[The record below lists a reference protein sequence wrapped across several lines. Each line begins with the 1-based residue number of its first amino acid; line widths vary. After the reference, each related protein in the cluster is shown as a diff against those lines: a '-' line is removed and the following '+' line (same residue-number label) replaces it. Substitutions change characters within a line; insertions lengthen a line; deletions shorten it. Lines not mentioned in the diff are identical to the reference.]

1 MYMFTNLS
9 RIASILKFK
18 NYYSGKRVRHFQLVA
33 LLACSIAT
41 TGCAVTSGL
50 QTYDLPSEGIYQT
63 DLGTSVNV
71 IKLTQ
76 DSIVAVQ
83 PALHNIQQDY
93 AHLFN
98 TAQRQYNLSSGD
110 ILSIY
115 LWAYPEITPPTNT
128 ISNEKAVESNGYQ
141 IDSQGYIQFPI
152 IGRYKAAGKSLAQVN
167 RELRGQ
173 LARYLKTPDVIAR
186 VLSYQGQ
193 RYSVQGNVM
202 KGGQF
207 YLSDQ
212 PVSVYTALGM
222 AGGVNAQQGNN
233 ASITLIRQGRSYSLN
248 TVELE
253 KTGLSLHNLL
263 IQPNDTLYVNNRE
276 NQKIYVMGESGKNQ
290 SLPMRDQGMS
300 LSDVLGESL
309 GLNPLSASR
318 SKVYVV
324 RSQPNTVHAEVYHMD
339 LTSIADFGLANQFK
353 MRSNDIVYIDASGL
367 ARWQRVV
374 NQMIPFSS
382 VLYQLDNLGQ

>member
-1 MYMFTNLS
+1 M
-9 RIASILKFK
+9 
-18 NYYSGKRVRHFQLVA
+18 RHFQLIL
-33 LLACSIAT
+33 LLAGGIAT

-50 QTYDLPSEGIYQT
+50 QTYDLPSEGVFQT
-63 DLGTSVNV
+63 DLGTTVNV

-76 DSIVAVQ
+76 DSIMAVQ
-83 PALHNIQQDY
+83 PAVQNIQQEY
-93 AHLFN
+93 AHLFS
-98 TAQRQYNLSSGD
+98 AQHRNYSLSSGD

-115 LWAYPEITPPTNT
+115 LWAYPELTSPTN
-128 ISNEKAVESNGYQ
+128 ISSEQSAQANGFQ
-141 IDSQGYIQFPI
+141 IDSEGYIQFPI
-152 IGRYKAAGKSLAQVN
+152 IGRYKAAGKSLTQVN
-167 RELRGQ
+167 RELRSQ
-173 LARYLKTPDVIAR
+173 LSRYLKNPDVIAR

-193 RYSVQGNVM
+193 RYSVQGKVL

-222 AGGVNAQQGNN
+222 AGGVNAEQGDN
-233 ASITLIRQGRSYSLN
+233 ASITLVRQGRSYSLN

-253 KTGLSLHNLL
+253 KAGLSLHNLL

-290 SLPMRDQGMS
+290 SLPIRDQGMS

-318 SKVYVV
+318 SKVYIV
-324 RSQPNTVHAEVYHMD
+324 RSQPNALHTEVYQMD

-353 MRSNDIVYIDASGL
+353 MRSNDIVYVDASGL

-374 NQMIPFSS
+374 NQIIPFSNA
-382 VLYQLDNLGQ
+382 LYNFERLGN

>member
-1 MYMFTNLS
+1 MYMFINLG

-33 LLACSIAT
+33 LLACGIAT

-50 QTYDLPSEGIYQT
+50 QTYDLPTEGMYQT

-83 PALHNIQQDY
+83 PAVQNIQQDY

-98 TAQRQYNLSSGD
+98 TAQHQYNLSSGD

-115 LWAYPEITPPTNT
+115 LWAYPEITPPTNA

-141 IDSQGYIQFPI
+141 IDSLGYIQFPI
-152 IGRYKAAGKSLAQVN
+152 IGRYKAAGKSLTQVN
-167 RELRGQ
+167 RELRSQ
-173 LARYLKTPDVIAR
+173 LSRYLKTPDVIVR

-202 KGGQF
+202 RGGQF

-222 AGGVNAQQGNN
+222 AGGVNAQQGDN
-233 ASITLIRQGRSYSLN
+233 ASMTLVRQGRSYNLN

-253 KTGLSLHNLL
+253 KAGLSLHNLL

-290 SLPMRDQGMS
+290 SLPIRDQGMS

-324 RSQPNTVHAEVYHMD
+324 RNQPNAVHTEVYQMD

-374 NQMIPFSS
+374 NQIIPFSS

>member
-1 MYMFTNLS
+1 MRKIQYT
-9 RIASILKFK
+9 
-18 NYYSGKRVRHFQLVA
+18 A
-33 LLACSIAT
+33 LLVLSCSM

-50 QTYDLPSEGIYQT
+50 QTYDLPNEGVYQT
-63 DLGTSVNV
+63 DLGTQVNV

-76 DSIVAVQ
+76 ESLFAVQ
-83 PALHNIQQDY
+83 PAEINLRQDY

-98 TAQRQYNLSSGD
+98 TSHKNYKLSSGD
-110 ILSIY
+110 VLSIS
-115 LWAYPEITPPTNT
+115 LWAYPEISGNNT
-128 ISNEKAVESNGYQ
+128 ESNSGYQ
-141 IDSQGYIQFPI
+141 IDQNGYIQFPM
-152 IGRYKAAGKSLAQVN
+152 IGRYKAAGKSLTQVN
-167 RELRGQ
+167 QELRSQ

-193 RYSVQGNVM
+193 RFSVQGNVT

-207 YLSDQ
+207 ALSDQ

-222 AGGVNAQQGNN
+222 AGGVNSQQGDN
-233 ASITLIRQGRSYSLN
+233 ASITLVRQGRTYKLN
-248 TVELE
+248 TIELE
-253 KTGLSLHNLL
+253 KVGLSLHNLL
-263 IQPNDTLYVNNRE
+263 IQPNDTLYVNSRE

-318 SKVYVV
+318 SKIYVV
-324 RSQPNTVHAEVYHMD
+324 RSNAVDTSTEVYQLD
-339 LTSIADFGLANQFK
+339 LTSIADFGLANKFK
-353 MRSNDIVYIDASGL
+353 MRSNDIVYVDASGL

-374 NQMIPFSS
+374 NQVIPFSS
-382 VLYQLDNLGQ
+382 IVNTANNLGN

>member
-1 MYMFTNLS
+1 L
-9 RIASILKFK
+9 
-18 NYYSGKRVRHFQLVA
+18 GKRVRHFQLAA
-33 LLACSIAT
+33 LLAGGLAT

-50 QTYDLPSEGIYQT
+50 QTYDLPSEGVYQT
-63 DLGTSVNV
+63 DLGTEVNI

-76 DSIVAVQ
+76 DSIMAVQ
-83 PALHNIQQDY
+83 PAVQNIQQEY

-98 TAQRQYNLSSGD
+98 TQHRNYNLSSGD

-115 LWAYPEITPPTNT
+115 LWAYPELTSPSN
-128 ISNEKAVESNGYQ
+128 ISTDQSAQANGFQ
-141 IDSQGYIQFPI
+141 IDSDGYIHFPI
-152 IGRYKAAGKSLAQVN
+152 IGRYKAAGKSLNQVN
-167 RELRGQ
+167 RELRTQ
-173 LARYLKTPDVIAR
+173 LSRYLKNPDVIAR

-193 RYSVQGNVM
+193 RYSVQGNVL

-222 AGGVNAQQGNN
+222 AGGVNAEQGDN
-233 ASITLIRQGRSYSLN
+233 ASITLVRQGRSYSLN

-253 KTGLSLHNLL
+253 KAGLSLHNLL

-290 SLPMRDQGMS
+290 SLPIRDQGMS

-318 SKVYVV
+318 SKVYIV
-324 RSQPNTVHAEVYHMD
+324 RSQPNAIHTEVYQMD

-353 MRSNDIVYIDASGL
+353 MRSNDIVYVDASGL

-382 VLYQLDNLGQ
+382 VLYQLDNLGK

>member
-1 MYMFTNLS
+1 M
-9 RIASILKFK
+9 
-18 NYYSGKRVRHFQLVA
+18 RHFQLA
-33 LLACSIAT
+33 ILLACGIAT

-50 QTYDLPSEGIYQT
+50 QTYDLPREGVYTT
-63 DLGTSVNV
+63 DLGTAVNV

-76 DSIVAVQ
+76 DSMLAVQ
-83 PALHNIQQDY
+83 PAVHNIQQDY
-93 AHLFN
+93 AHLFH
-98 TAQRQYNLSSGD
+98 TPQRQYTLSSGD

-115 LWAYPEITPPTNT
+115 LWAYPEITPAST
-128 ISNEKAVESNGYQ
+128 SVSSDESARANGYQ
-141 IDSQGYIQFPI
+141 IDQSGYIQFPI
-152 IGRYKAAGKSLAQVN
+152 IGRYKAAGKSLSQVN
-167 RELRGQ
+167 RELRSQ
-173 LARYLKTPDVIAR
+173 LSRYLKTPDVVAR

-212 PVSVYTALGM
+212 PTSVYTALGL
-222 AGGVNAQQGNN
+222 AGGVNAQQGDNT
-233 ASITLIRQGRSYSLN
+233 SVTLVRQGRTYQLN

-253 KTGLSLHNLL
+253 KAGLSLHNLL

-290 SLPMRDQGMS
+290 SLPLRDQGMS

-309 GLNPLSASR
+309 GLDPLSASR
-318 SKVYVV
+318 SKIYIV
-324 RSQPNTVHAEVYHMD
+324 RSQANTIHTEVYQMD

-353 MRSNDIVYIDASGL
+353 MRSNDIVYVDASGL

-374 NQMIPFSS
+374 NQMIPFSNA
-382 VLYQLDNLGQ
+382 LYNLDRLGQ

>member
-1 MYMFTNLS
+1 M
-9 RIASILKFK
+9 
-18 NYYSGKRVRHFQLVA
+18 RHFQLAV
-33 LLACSIAT
+33 LLAGGIAT

-50 QTYDLPSEGIYQT
+50 QTSDLPSEGVYQT

-71 IKLTQ
+71 TKLTQ
-76 DSIVAVQ
+76 DSIMAVQ
-83 PALHNIQQDY
+83 PAIHNIQQDY

-98 TAQRQYNLSSGD
+98 TAQRQYNLSPGD

-115 LWAYPEITPPTNT
+115 LWAYPELTPSSTNA
-128 ISNEKAVESNGYQ
+128 SGEDSARASGYQ
-141 IDSQGYIQFPI
+141 VDQSGYIQFPI
-152 IGRYKAAGKSLAQVN
+152 VGRYKAAGKSLAQVN
-167 RELRGQ
+167 RELRSQ
-173 LARYLKTPDVIAR
+173 LSRYLKTPDVIVR

-212 PVSVYTALGM
+212 PISVYTALGM
-222 AGGVNAQQGNN
+222 AGGVNAQQGDN
-233 ASITLIRQGRSYSLN
+233 ASVTLVRQGRSYNLN
-248 TVELE
+248 TIELE
-253 KTGLSLHNLL
+253 RAGLSLHNLL
-263 IQPNDTLYVNNRE
+263 IRPNDTLYVNNRE

-318 SKVYVV
+318 SKIYVV
-324 RSQPNTVHAEVYHMD
+324 RSQANSVHTEVYHMD

-353 MRSNDIVYIDASGL
+353 MRSNDIVYVDASGL

>member
-1 MYMFTNLS
+1 M
-9 RIASILKFK
+9 RQI
-18 NYYSGKRVRHFQLVA
+18 QLA
-33 LLACSIAT
+33 FLLTCGLT
-41 TGCAVTSGL
+41 LTGCAVTSGL
-50 QTYDLPSEGIYQT
+50 QTYDLPAEGVYQT
-63 DLGTSVNV
+63 ELGTSVNV
-71 IKLTQ
+71 IRLTQ
-76 DSIVAVQ
+76 DSILAVQ
-83 PALHNIQQDY
+83 PAVQNIQQDY
-93 AHLFN
+93 THLFS
-98 TAQRQYNLSSGD
+98 TPHRSYSLSPGD

-115 LWAYPEITPPTNT
+115 LWAYPEITPPSSS
-128 ISNEKAVESNGYQ
+128 ISSDQSAQANGYQ

-152 IGRYKAAGKSLAQVN
+152 IGRYKAAGKSLTQVN
-167 RELRGQ
+167 RELRSQ
-173 LARYLKTPDVIAR
+173 LSRYLKTPDVIVR
-186 VLSYQGQ
+186 ILSYQGQ

-222 AGGVNAQQGNN
+222 AGGVNAQQGDNT
-233 ASITLIRQGRSYSLN
+233 SMTLVRQGRTYQLN

-253 KTGLSLHNLL
+253 KAGLSLHNLL

-290 SLPMRDQGMS
+290 SLPLRDQGMS

-318 SKVYVV
+318 SKIYIV
-324 RSQPNTVHAEVYHMD
+324 RSQANTTHTEVYQMD

-353 MRSNDIVYIDASGL
+353 MRSNDIVYVDASGL

-374 NQMIPFSS
+374 NQIIPFSNA
-382 VLYQLDNLGQ
+382 LYNLDRLGQ

>member
-1 MYMFTNLS
+1 MES
-9 RIASILKFK
+9 H
-18 NYYSGKRVRHFQLVA
+18 VRHFQLA
-33 LLACSIAT
+33 ILLACSITT

-63 DLGTSVNV
+63 DLGTKVNI

-83 PALHNIQQDY
+83 PAVHNIQQDY

-98 TAQRQYNLSSGD
+98 TTKTQYTLSSGD

-115 LWAYPEITPPTNT
+115 LWAYPEISDSGTDPK
-128 ISNEKAVESNGYQ
+128 SGYQ
-141 IDSQGYIQFPI
+141 IDQSGYIQFPI
-152 IGRYKAAGKSLAQVN
+152 IGRYKAAGKSLAQIN
-167 RELRGQ
+167 RELRSQ
-173 LARYLKTPDVIAR
+173 LSRYLKTPDVIVR
-186 VLSYQGQ
+186 VLSYQGKH
-193 RYSVQGNVM
+193 YSVQGNGV
-202 KGGQF
+202 KSGQF

-212 PVSVYTALGM
+212 PISIYAALGM
-222 AGGVNAQQGNN
+222 AGGVNAQQGDNT
-233 ASITLIRQGRSYSLN
+233 SITLVRQGHNYHLN
-248 TVELE
+248 ILELE
-253 KTGLSLHNLL
+253 KAGLSLHNLL

-276 NQKIYVMGESGKNQ
+276 NQKVYVMGESGKNQ

-318 SKVYVV
+318 SKVYIV
-324 RSQPNTVHAEVYHMD
+324 RSQPNAFHTEVYQMD

-353 MRSNDIVYIDASGL
+353 MRGNDIVYVDTAGL
-367 ARWQRVV
+367 ARWQRVI
-374 NQMIPFSS
+374 NQIIPFSG
-382 VLYQLDNLGQ
+382 LINTANNFGN

>member
-1 MYMFTNLS
+1 M
-9 RIASILKFK
+9 
-18 NYYSGKRVRHFQLVA
+18 RHFQLIL
-33 LLACSIAT
+33 LLAGGIAT

-50 QTYDLPSEGIYQT
+50 QTYDLPSEGIFQT
-63 DLGTSVNV
+63 DLGTTVNV

-76 DSIVAVQ
+76 DSIMAVQ
-83 PALHNIQQDY
+83 PAVQNIQQEY
-93 AHLFN
+93 AHLFS
-98 TAQRQYNLSSGD
+98 AQHRNYSLSAGD

-115 LWAYPEITPPTNT
+115 LWAYPELTSPTN
-128 ISNEKAVESNGYQ
+128 ISSDQSAQANGFQ
-141 IDSQGYIQFPI
+141 IDSEGYIQFPI
-152 IGRYKAAGKSLAQVN
+152 IGRYKAAGKSLTQVN
-167 RELRGQ
+167 RELRSQ
-173 LARYLKTPDVIAR
+173 LSRYLKNPDVIAR

-193 RYSVQGNVM
+193 RYSVQGNVL

-222 AGGVNAQQGNN
+222 AGGINAQQGDN
-233 ASITLIRQGRSYSLN
+233 ASITLVRQGRSYSLN

-253 KTGLSLHNLL
+253 KAGLSLHNLL

-290 SLPMRDQGMS
+290 SLPIRDQGMS

-318 SKVYVV
+318 SKVYIV
-324 RSQPNTVHAEVYHMD
+324 RSQPNALHTEVYQMD

-353 MRSNDIVYIDASGL
+353 MRSNDIVYVDASGL

-382 VLYQLDNLGQ
+382 VLYQLDNLGK

>member
-1 MYMFTNLS
+1 
-9 RIASILKFK
+9 
-18 NYYSGKRVRHFQLVA
+18 VRHFQLIL
-33 LLACSIAT
+33 LLAGGIAT

-50 QTYDLPSEGIYQT
+50 QTYDLPSEGVFQT
-63 DLGTSVNV
+63 DLGTTVNV

-76 DSIVAVQ
+76 DSIMAVQ
-83 PALHNIQQDY
+83 PAVQNIQQEY
-93 AHLFN
+93 AHLFS
-98 TAQRQYNLSSGD
+98 AQHHNYSLSAGD

-115 LWAYPEITPPTNT
+115 LWAYPELTSPTN
-128 ISNEKAVESNGYQ
+128 ISSDQSAQANGFQ
-141 IDSQGYIQFPI
+141 IDSEGYIQFPI
-152 IGRYKAAGKSLAQVN
+152 IGRYKAAGKSLTQVN
-167 RELRGQ
+167 RELRSQ
-173 LARYLKTPDVIAR
+173 LSRYLKNPDVIAR

-193 RYSVQGNVM
+193 RYSVQGNVL

-222 AGGVNAQQGNN
+222 AGGVNAQQGDN
-233 ASITLIRQGRSYSLN
+233 ASITLVRQGRSYSLN

-253 KTGLSLHNLL
+253 KAGLSLHNLL

-290 SLPMRDQGMS
+290 SLPIRDQGMS

-318 SKVYVV
+318 SKVYIV
-324 RSQPNTVHAEVYHMD
+324 RSQPNALHTEVYQMD

-353 MRSNDIVYIDASGL
+353 MRSNDIVYVDASGL

-374 NQMIPFSS
+374 NQVIPFSNA
-382 VLYQLDNLGQ
+382 LYNFERLGN